1 MSIISDIPILSP
13 PSVQVEEFQI
23 RHSYDSNRNE
33 VLCNYHANTYLM
45 DSLLMLAVEGF
56 RIDPIINTGSSNN
69 LDVMKKCAAVLL
81 KYITVKFPRNEVGMA
96 Y

>member
-1 MSIISDIPILSP
+1 
-13 PSVQVEEFQI
+13 
-23 RHSYDSNRNE
+23 
-33 VLCNYHANTYLM
+33 M

-56 RIDPIINTGSSNN
+56 RRDPIINTGSSNN